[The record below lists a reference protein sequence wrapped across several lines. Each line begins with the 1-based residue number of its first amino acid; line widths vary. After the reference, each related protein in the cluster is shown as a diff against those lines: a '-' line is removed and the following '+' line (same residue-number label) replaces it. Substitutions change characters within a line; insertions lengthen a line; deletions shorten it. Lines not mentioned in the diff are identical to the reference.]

1 MESPGHVYTK
11 NLHYDE
17 LQQFNSVCKPCP
29 NIVSSIVF
37 FKETHYAVA
46 NFCLGHNST
55 FEKTFEFF

>member
-37 FKETHYAVA
+37 FLKKLITRWRIFV
-46 NFCLGHNST
+46 
-55 FEKTFEFF
+55 